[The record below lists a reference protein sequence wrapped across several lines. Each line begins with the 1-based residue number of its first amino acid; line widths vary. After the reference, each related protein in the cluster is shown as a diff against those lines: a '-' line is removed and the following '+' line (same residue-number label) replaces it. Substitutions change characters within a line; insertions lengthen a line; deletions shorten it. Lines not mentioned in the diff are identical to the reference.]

1 MRTLFRS
8 LLALLCF
15 SAPLSARTSAL
26 ALPSLD
32 RSAVAMA
39 SGEAGSFL
47 TGLDA
52 LGTNPAGL
60 YAARR
65 EWNATYRQMPLE
77 TNLSGTA
84 LCWPLLSIHT
94 TLAVSYSAL
103 RSADIEGRTLSG
115 ERAGSFQ
122 QEDQMIGLH
131 GAHRFLWGEME
142 ILGGASVKGIQS
154 RIDRYSGS
162 GFALDFGVRAPFK
175 KIPLTLAVTALNV
188 GEGPKLIA
196 ERAALPTAY
205 GLSGTYH
212 VAPPFALFGGVA
224 YQPHQTISNVTV
236 GGEYRVGS
244 LLAFRGHYAAGTGA
258 EGNEGMGQLVGGM
271 GIYFGKIRLD
281 YTFQPAGEELSDA
294 GASAT
299 QHATLTLEF

>member
-8 LLALLCF
+8 LLALLCLN
-15 SAPLSARTSAL
+15 APLSARTSAL

-60 YAARR
+60 YATRR

-84 LCWPLLSIHT
+84 LCWPLLPIHT

-103 RSADIEGRTLSG
+103 RSADMEGRTLSG

-131 GAHRFLWGEME
+131 GAHRFFLGGME
-142 ILGGASVKGIQS
+142 ILGGASVKAIQT

-162 GFALDFGVRAPFK
+162 GVALDVGVRAPFK
-175 KIPLTLAVTALNV
+175 LIPLTLAAAALNV
-188 GEGPKLIA
+188 GKGPKLIA
-196 ERAALPTAY
+196 ERAELPTAY
-205 GLSGTYH
+205 TLSGTYQI
-212 VAPPFALFGGVA
+212 APPFALVGGA
-224 YQPHQTISNVTV
+224 SFQPGQDISNVTV

-244 LLAFRGHYAAGTGA
+244 LLAFRGHYAAGTGS
-258 EGNEGMGQLVGGM
+258 EGNEGVGQLVGGM
-271 GIYFGKIRLD
+271 GVYFGKIRLD